1 MSQWMTLSQLKEYL
15 PQAQWVNGA
24 ASQQEVKRFI
34 SDSRQVTVGDIFIAI
49 RGEKFDAHDFFG
61 RG

>member
-15 PQAQWVNGA
+15 PQAQWVNGV

-34 SDSRQVTVGDIFIAI
+34 SEIVS
-49 RGEKFDAHDFFG
+49 
-61 RG
+61 